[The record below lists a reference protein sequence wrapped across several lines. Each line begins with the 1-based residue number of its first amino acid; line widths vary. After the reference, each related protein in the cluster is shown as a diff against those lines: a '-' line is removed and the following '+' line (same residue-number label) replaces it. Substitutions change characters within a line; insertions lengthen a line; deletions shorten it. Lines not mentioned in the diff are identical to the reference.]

1 MPVVKLSM
9 IERVTLTNYRNF
21 SDKTITLV
29 PDFNIIIAPNGTG
42 KTNFLESIYYSVFGD
57 SFRPVGETNEMLGD
71 FEKMMSTSIT
81 IDSEV
86 IKVIFE
92 SNKRKFI
99 LNNKKTFQSK
109 LPTKFPLIL
118 FAPQSVD
125 LVSREPSLRRNDL
138 DHFLSI
144 INPRYKSMIYSYKSI
159 LKNRNAMIKMIR
171 DSKAKKESLSF
182 WTEKLIDSSVEVFDI
197 RTKFFDEINQRM
209 EMTIGF
215 LGKELEDDSFK
226 TLQASYLS
234 FLGDFDRNSF
244 RESLSLKFTQNIEK
258 ELIVGK
264 TLYGIHKD
272 DFQITLRGM
281 NLRFLGSRGQQR
293 IGIFLFKL
301 SEAYYIKDKN
311 NIMPILLLDDLMS
324 ELDNTNRNK
333 LVKILEKVDTQKIIT
348 TADKNE
354 IPEKLLKEANIIYL

>member
-1 MPVVKLSM
+1 M

-21 SDKTITLV
+21 KDKTISLI
-29 PDFNIIIAPNGTG
+29 PDFNLIIAPNGTG

-57 SFRPVGETNEMLGD
+57 SFRPVGETKEMMGD
-71 FEKMMSTSIT
+71 FEKAMSTIIA

-99 LNNKKTFQSK
+99 LNNKKIFQSK

-144 INPRYKSMIYSYKSI
+144 INPRYKAMISSYKSI
-159 LKNRNAMIKMIR
+159 LKNRNAMIKIIR
-171 DSKAKKESLSF
+171 DGKAKKEALSF
-182 WTEKLIDSSVEVFDI
+182 WTEKLIDASDEIYKI
-197 RTKFFDEINQRM
+197 RTKFFEEINERM
-209 EMTIGF
+209 YMTIGF
-215 LGKELEDDSFK
+215 LGDELEDDSFK
-226 TLQASYLS
+226 TLEANYLS
-234 FLGDFDRNSF
+234 FLGDFDKNSF
-244 RESLSLKFTQNIEK
+244 RDILSLKFSQNIEK
-258 ELIVGK
+258 EVIVGK
-264 TLYGIHKD
+264 TLYGVHKD

-301 SEAYYIKDKN
+301 SEAFYIKDKN

-324 ELDNTNRNK
+324 ELDNINRDK
-333 LVKILEKVDTQKIIT
+333 LVRILEKVDTQKIIT
-348 TADKNE
+348 TADENE
-354 IPEKLLKEANIIYL
+354 IPERLLKISNIIYL